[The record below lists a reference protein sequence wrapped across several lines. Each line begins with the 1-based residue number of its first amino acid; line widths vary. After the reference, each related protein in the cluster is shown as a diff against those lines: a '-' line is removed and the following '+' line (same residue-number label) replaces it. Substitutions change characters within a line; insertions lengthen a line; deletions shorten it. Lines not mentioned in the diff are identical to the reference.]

1 MDKSIIKELVNKKRI
16 SFSEVI
22 DYINKRIK
30 NLDEQSEKT
39 TIGLY
44 TENLTYNKFIGK
56 NVKMKIFGD
65 VLTDSNIFMEDNSL
79 KEYLPRIQQS
89 LKKSFMVFDGDER
102 IPNLIY
108 NSITDTRINDIALIN
123 ELMKISLID
132 RAKNLEGEIERAKI
146 LIVNAINDKYTNY
159 SEIKAQKLCACIE
172 LAVLLHNTFQV
183 LGYDSQVLFGM
194 METNEFIG
202 LHAYNIL
209 DFNSVKLLIDLSSPY
224 FVDENGERKIG
235 SPVAILNNQEYD
247 ELINGKKIQKDMAN
261 FLNSTYHSNLKP
273 RYSTYGLKVSDADNK
288 KITEF
293 NYKRKS
299 NFLNSQNKEDNNIIN
314 K

>member
-1 MDKSIIKELVNKKRI
+1 MDKSIIKELVSKKRI
-16 SFSEVI
+16 SFNEVI
-22 DYINKRIK
+22 EYINKRIQD
-30 NLDEQSEKT
+30 LDEQSEKT

-44 TENLTYNKFIGK
+44 TDSLAYSKFIGK
-56 NVKMKIFGD
+56 NVKIKIFGD
-65 VLTDSNIFMEDNSL
+65 VLTEPYLNMGDNSL
-79 KEYLPRIQQS
+79 KEYLPKIQQS
-89 LKKSFMVFDGDER
+89 LKESFMVFDGDER
-102 IPNLIY
+102 MPNLIY
-108 NSITDTRINDIALIN
+108 NSITDTKVNDIALIN

-146 LIVNAINDKYTNY
+146 LIVNAIKGKYTNY
-159 SEIKAQKLCACIE
+159 SEIKNKSLCACVE

-183 LGYDSQVLFGM
+183 LGYNSQVLFGM
-194 METNEFIG
+194 KETNEFIG

-224 FVDENGERKIG
+224 FIDENGEQKIG
-235 SPVAILNNQEYD
+235 SPVTILTNPEYN
-247 ELINGKKIQKDMAN
+247 ELINGKKVKKDMSN
-261 FLNSTYHSNLKP
+261 FLNRAYHSNLKP

-288 KITEF
+288 KILEF

-299 NFLNSQNKEDNNIIN
+299 NFLNSQNKEDNNIHN